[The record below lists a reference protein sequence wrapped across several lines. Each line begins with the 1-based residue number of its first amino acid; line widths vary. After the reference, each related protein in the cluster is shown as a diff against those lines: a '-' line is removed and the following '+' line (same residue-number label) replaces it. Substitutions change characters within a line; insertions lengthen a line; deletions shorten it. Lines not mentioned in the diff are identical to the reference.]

1 MFPFFN
7 ATNMTNS
14 SGYTAG
20 QITVGVGPVLTQSDS
35 VTSYILQLFYSNLIE
50 KPILTVSWE
59 QYNRIYTLG
68 GYSKYEFDYTQDIY
82 TLPLAEEMA
91 NQLGWVVKCSGFGIG
106 NTWHSI

>member
-1 MFPFFN
+1 MVPFFN
-7 ATNMTNS
+7 ATNTTSEYDVNN
-14 SGYTAG
+14 
-20 QITVGVGPVLTQSDS
+20 IFVGVGPVLSQSDS

-91 NQLGWVVKCSGFGIG
+91 N
-106 NTWHSI
+106 